1 VKRAPRPR
9 RPRRA
14 ARAAGPME
22 RQAHAILAEASRTL
36 DRLQRRGAGA
46 VAAAA
51 EAMLAS
57 IENGGTIFFCGNG
70 GSAADAQHL
79 ATELAGR
86 YLIDRPPIPAIALT
100 TNTSALTAI
109 GNDYGFAQTFARQ
122 LEGLGSP
129 GDVLF
134 AITTSGRSPN
144 VARAVTVAQKRGMVV
159 IGLTGPAGAPFAA
172 ECDIALITPASSTP
186 HVQEGHIVMGHAV
199 CELVERA
206 LFGQDRDVAARAG
219 GAKGA
224 RATRRPKARAK
235 RRSAARPARR
245 RTRPARRRRP

>member
-1 VKRAPRPR
+1 MSRTRSPR
-9 RPRRA
+9 RKPR

-22 RQAHAILAEASRTL
+22 RQAQAILAEASRTL
-36 DRLQRRGAGA
+36 ERLQRRGASA

-57 IENGGTIFFCGNG
+57 VENGGTIFFCGNG

-79 ATELAGR
+79 STELAGR
-86 YLIDRPPIPAIALT
+86 YLIDRPPIPAVALT

-109 GNDYGFAQTFARQ
+109 GNDYGFADTFARQ

-134 AITTSGRSPN
+134 AITTSGRSAN
-144 VARAVTVAQKRGMVV
+144 VSRAVDVAQALGMVV
-159 IGLTGPAGAPFAA
+159 IGLTGPAGARFAA
-172 ECDIALITPASSTP
+172 RCDIALITPAASTP

-206 LFGQDRDVAARAG
+206 LFGQGRGGPAKRGTPSARTG
-219 GAKGA
+219 VGTKA
-224 RATRRPKARAK
+224 RPRARRPAAAASRK
-235 RRSAARPARR
+235 RR
-245 RTRPARRRRP
+245 T

>member
-1 VKRAPRPR
+1 MSRTRSPR
-9 RPRRA
+9 RKPR

-22 RQAHAILAEASRTL
+22 RQAHAILVEASRTL
-36 DRLQRRGAGA
+36 DRLQRRGAAA

-57 IENGGTIFFCGNG
+57 VENGGTIFFCGNG

-86 YLIDRPPIPAIALT
+86 YLIERPPIPAVALT

-109 GNDYGFAQTFARQ
+109 GNDYGFADTFARQ

-144 VARAVTVAQKRGMVV
+144 VSRAVEVAQALGMIV
-159 IGLTGPAGAPFAA
+159 IGLTGPAGTRFAA
-172 ECDIALITPASSTP
+172 RCDIALITPAASTP

-206 LFGQDRDVAARAG
+206 LFGQGRGGPAKSARASRGTQAAGSRPAAR
-219 GAKGA
+219 
-224 RATRRPKARAK
+224 RAPVR
-235 RRSAARPARR
+235 
-245 RTRPARRRRP
+245 ARRRRQP